1 MKVLPTMAEV
11 LRQVWRRP
19 VTNLFPARYLPPSIR
34 DLLDQVA
41 AGKATINPPIP
52 TPPNYRGRITYD
64 RESCIGCKLCTRV
77 CPANAIEFLPETKRV
92 RIYVTQ
98 CVFCAQCTDACPK
111 NSLSMSDEFLLATD
125 DRYSEAMIVE

>member
-11 LRQVWRRP
+11 LRQVWRKP

-41 AGKATINPPIP
+41 AGKATLNPPIP

-125 DRYSEAMIVE
+125 DRYSEVMIVE

>member
-1 MKVLPTMAEV
+1 MKVLPTMGEV
-11 LRQVWRRP
+11 LRQVWKTP

-41 AGKATINPPIP
+41 AGKATLNPPIP

-64 RESCIGCKLCTRV
+64 RESCIGCRLCTRV
-77 CPANAIEFLPETKRV
+77 CPANAIEFLPETKRI

-98 CVFCAQCTDACPK
+98 CIFCAQCTDACPK
-111 NSLSMSDEFLLATD
+111 SSLSMSDEFLLATG

>member
-77 CPANAIEFLPETKRV
+77 CPANAIEFIPETKRV